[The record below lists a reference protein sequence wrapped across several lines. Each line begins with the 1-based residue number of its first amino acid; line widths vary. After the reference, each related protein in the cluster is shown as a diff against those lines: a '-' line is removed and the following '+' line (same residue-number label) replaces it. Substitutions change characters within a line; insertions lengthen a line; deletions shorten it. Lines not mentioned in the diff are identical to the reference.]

1 MTISNTEKWKPV
13 DQIISEV
20 NRIKAE
26 GKYDQLSYIQ
36 RYIDK
41 EFNKPS
47 QQKQNVTTIKN

>member
-13 DQIISEV
+13 DMIISEV
-20 NRIKAE
+20 NRLKAE
-26 GKYDQLSYIQ
+26 GQYEQLTYIQ

-47 QQKQNVTTIKN
+47 QKQNMTIRK